1 MRKVPLDPLT
11 TLPLQS
17 LAASALNSPPVAINS
32 LLLYLSAVPVAT
44 AAIGFGDVTPHFQF
58 CQFDEHVIAVITLIG
73 HHLLDALRMLSGPA
87 FRRFP
92 LHQPGYR
99 DARLNHRFGHRRC

>member
-1 MRKVPLDPLT
+1 MRKVPVDPLP

-17 LAASALNSPPVAINS
+17 LAARSLNSPPVAINS
-32 LLLYLSAVPVAT
+32 LLLDLSAVPVAR

-58 CQFDEHVIAVITLIG
+58 CQFDEHVIAVIPFVAN
-73 HHLLDALRMLSGPA
+73 HLLDATGMPSGLA

-92 LHQPGYR
+92 LHHLGYC
-99 DARLNHRFGHRRC
+99 DARLNH